1 MPNFKSKL
9 LHRLPAWAW
18 LSHYTPV
25 KFKSDVLAA
34 LIVVAMLVPQG
45 MAYAMLAGLPPI
57 MGLYASILPM
67 IIYALLGGSSTL
79 SIGPVAIISM
89 MTFATL
95 NPLFEVGSPV
105 YIEAATLL
113 ALMVGIISLLLG
125 LFRFGFLIQ
134 LISHPVIQSF
144 IIASAL
150 LIAFGQLKFL
160 VDLPLKAN
168 NLPEFVS
175 SLLQYFPLLH
185 VPSLIFGLFSIG
197 LLIYLPKLLKS
208 QAVQSRI
215 GSTDFLVRAVPLILV
230 CLGIAAIVFLDL
242 KLQGI
247 KTVGAIP
254 SGFPPLSFPHWNWEL
269 VMTLLPGASMIAM
282 ISFVESLS
290 IAQATALQQRSH
302 LNSNQE
308 LIALGLANISAG
320 VSSAFPVTGSLSRTV
335 VNADAGAKSPMAG
348 VLSSILIIFVS
359 LFFTGFFE
367 DLPLTILAATII
379 VSIWK
384 LVNFQPFFDAW
395 RYSRADGLAMWITF
409 LGVVLIDISTGLII
423 GIVSTFVLMLWRI
436 SRPHIAVV
444 GLVEGTQHF
453 RNIQRHQ
460 VSTSNRVLS
469 LRIDENLTFL
479 NANSFKGY
487 LINEI
492 SLNDQLQHVIINCS
506 SISAIDLSALEMLED
521 LNAELAKLDIRLHF
535 AEVKGPVMDKLQA
548 SKLMTHLS
556 GRIYLTH
563 FQAIQDLAP
572 EIFEQHKDYTI

>member
-1 MPNFKSKL
+1 MPNSKSKL

-18 LSHYTPV
+18 LSDYTPV

-168 NLPEFVS
+168 NIPEFTT
-175 SLLQYFPLLH
+175 SLLEYLPLLH
-185 VPSLIFGLFSIG
+185 LPSLLFGLLSMA

-230 CLGIAAIVFLDL
+230 CLGIAAIVFLNL
-242 KLQGI
+242 KGQGI

-395 RYSRADGLAMWITF
+395 RYSKADGLAMWITF

>member
-1 MPNFKSKL
+1 MPNSKSKL
-9 LHRLPAWAW
+9 LHKLPAWAW

-57 MGLYASILPM
+57 MGLYASVLPM

-168 NLPEFVS
+168 NIPEFAK

-185 VPSLIFGLFSIG
+185 VPSLIFGLLSIG

-384 LVNFQPFFDAW
+384 LVNFQPFVDAW
-395 RYSRADGLAMWITF
+395 RYSKADGLAMWITF

-444 GLVEGTQHF
+444 GLVKGTQHF

-460 VSTSNRVLS
+460 VSTSDRVLS

>member
-1 MPNFKSKL
+1 MPNSKSKL
-9 LHRLPAWAW
+9 LHKLPAWAW

-395 RYSRADGLAMWITF
+395 RYSKADGLAMWITF

-460 VSTSNRVLS
+460 VSTSDQVLS

-487 LINEI
+487 LINAI

>member
-1 MPNFKSKL
+1 MPNSKSKL
-9 LHRLPAWAW
+9 LPRLPAWAW
-18 LSHYTPV
+18 LSHYTSV

-168 NLPEFVS
+168 NIPEFAS

-185 VPSLIFGLFSIG
+185 VPSLIFGLLSMG

-269 VMTLLPGASMIAM
+269 VMTLLSGASMIAM

-395 RYSRADGLAMWITF
+395 RYSKADGLAMWITF

-460 VSTSNRVLS
+460 VSTSDRVLS

-487 LINEI
+487 LINAI

>member
-1 MPNFKSKL
+1 MPNSKSKL
-9 LHRLPAWAW
+9 LYKLPAWAF

-168 NLPEFVS
+168 NIPEFAS

-185 VPSLIFGLFSIG
+185 VPSLIFGLLSIG

-215 GSTDFLVRAVPLILV
+215 GSTDFLVRTVPLILV

-395 RYSRADGLAMWITF
+395 RYSKADGLAMWITF

-460 VSTSNRVLS
+460 VSTSDRVLS

>member
-1 MPNFKSKL
+1 MPNSKSKL
-9 LHRLPAWAW
+9 LHKLPAWAW

-168 NLPEFVS
+168 NIPEFAS

-185 VPSLIFGLFSIG
+185 VPSLIFGLLSIG

-384 LVNFQPFFDAW
+384 LVNFQPFVDAW
-395 RYSRADGLAMWITF
+395 RYSKADGLAMWITF

-444 GLVEGTQHF
+444 GLVKGTQHF

-460 VSTSNRVLS
+460 VSTSDRVLS

>member
-1 MPNFKSKL
+1 MQNSKSKL

-185 VPSLIFGLFSIG
+185 VPSLFFGLLSIG

-254 SGFPPLSFPHWNWEL
+254 SGFPPLSFPHWNLEL

-395 RYSRADGLAMWITF
+395 RYSKADGLAMWITF

-460 VSTSNRVLS
+460 VSTSDQVLS

-521 LNAELAKLDIRLHF
+521 LNTELAKLDIRLHF

>member
-1 MPNFKSKL
+1 MPNSKSKL

-168 NLPEFVS
+168 NIPEFAK

-185 VPSLIFGLFSIG
+185 VPSLIFGLLSIG

-384 LVNFQPFFDAW
+384 LVNFQPFVDAW
-395 RYSRADGLAMWITF
+395 RYSKADGLAMWITF

-444 GLVEGTQHF
+444 GLVKGTQHF

-460 VSTSNRVLS
+460 VSTSDRVLS

-563 FQAIQDLAP
+563 FQAIQDLAL

>member
-1 MPNFKSKL
+1 MQNSKSKL

-168 NLPEFVS
+168 NIPEFAK

-185 VPSLIFGLFSIG
+185 VPSLIFGLLSIG

-395 RYSRADGLAMWITF
+395 RYSKADGLAMWITF

-460 VSTSNRVLS
+460 VSTSDQVLS

-487 LINEI
+487 LINAI

>member
-1 MPNFKSKL
+1 MPNSKSKL

-168 NLPEFVS
+168 NIPEFAS

-185 VPSLIFGLFSIG
+185 VPSLIFGLLSIG

-230 CLGIAAIVFLDL
+230 CLGIAAIIFLDL

-395 RYSRADGLAMWITF
+395 RYSKADGLAMWITF

-460 VSTSNRVLS
+460 VSTSDRVLS

-521 LNAELAKLDIRLHF
+521 LNAELAKLNIRLHF

>member
-1 MPNFKSKL
+1 MPNSKSKL

-168 NLPEFVS
+168 NIPEFAS

-185 VPSLIFGLFSIG
+185 VPSLIFGLLSIG

-215 GSTDFLVRAVPLILV
+215 GSTDFLVRTVPLILV

-395 RYSRADGLAMWITF
+395 RYSKADGLAMWITF

-444 GLVEGTQHF
+444 GVVEGTQHF

-460 VSTSNRVLS
+460 VSTSDRVLS

>member
-1 MPNFKSKL
+1 MPNSKSKL
-9 LHRLPAWAW
+9 LHKLPAWAW
-18 LSHYTPV
+18 LSPYTPV

-395 RYSRADGLAMWITF
+395 RYSKADGLAMWITF

-521 LNAELAKLDIRLHF
+521 LNTELAKLDIRLHF

-572 EIFEQHKDYTI
+572 EIFEQHKDYMI

>member
-1 MPNFKSKL
+1 MPNSKSKL

-18 LSHYTPV
+18 LSDYTPV

-168 NLPEFVS
+168 NIPEFTT
-175 SLLQYFPLLH
+175 SLLEYLPLLH
-185 VPSLIFGLFSIG
+185 LPSLLFGLLSMA

-230 CLGIAAIVFLDL
+230 CLGIAAIVFLNL
-242 KLQGI
+242 KGQGI

-395 RYSRADGLAMWITF
+395 RYSKSDGLAMWITF

-460 VSTSNRVLS
+460 VSTSDRVLS

-535 AEVKGPVMDKLQA
+535 AEVKGPVMDKLQT

>member
-1 MPNFKSKL
+1 MPNSKSKL
-9 LHRLPAWAW
+9 LHKLPAWAW

-185 VPSLIFGLFSIG
+185 VPSLIFGLLSIG

-384 LVNFQPFFDAW
+384 LVDFQPFVDAW
-395 RYSRADGLAMWITF
+395 RYSKADGLAMWITF

-423 GIVSTFVLMLWRI
+423 GIVSTFVLMVWRI

-460 VSTSNRVLS
+460 VSTSDRVLS

-521 LNAELAKLDIRLHF
+521 LNTELAKLDIRLHF

>member
-1 MPNFKSKL
+1 MPNSKSKL
-9 LHRLPAWAW
+9 LHKLPAWAW

-95 NPLFEVGSPV
+95 NPLFEVDSPV

-168 NLPEFVS
+168 NIPEFAS

-185 VPSLIFGLFSIG
+185 VPSLIFGLLSMG

-215 GSTDFLVRAVPLILV
+215 GYTDFLVRAVPLILV

-395 RYSRADGLAMWITF
+395 RYSKADGLAMWITF

-460 VSTSNRVLS
+460 VSTSDRVLS

>member
-1 MPNFKSKL
+1 MQNSKSKL

-168 NLPEFVS
+168 NIPEFAS

-185 VPSLIFGLFSIG
+185 VPSLIFGLLSIG

-384 LVNFQPFFDAW
+384 LVNFQPFVDAW
-395 RYSRADGLAMWITF
+395 RYSKADGLAMWITF

-444 GLVEGTQHF
+444 GLVKGTQHF

-460 VSTSNRVLS
+460 VSTSDRVLS

>member
-1 MPNFKSKL
+1 MPNSKSKL
-9 LHRLPAWAW
+9 LHKLPAWAW

-125 LFRFGFLIQ
+125 LFRFGFMIQ

-168 NLPEFVS
+168 NIPEFAS

-185 VPSLIFGLFSIG
+185 VPSLIFGLLSIG

-384 LVNFQPFFDAW
+384 LVNFQPFFDTW
-395 RYSRADGLAMWITF
+395 RYSKADGLAMWITF

-460 VSTSNRVLS
+460 VSTSDQVLS

-487 LINEI
+487 LINAI

>member
-1 MPNFKSKL
+1 MPNSKSKL
-9 LHRLPAWAW
+9 LHKLPAWAW

-168 NLPEFVS
+168 NIPEFAS

-185 VPSLIFGLFSIG
+185 VPSLIFGLLSIA

-215 GSTDFLVRAVPLILV
+215 GSTDFLVRAVPLVLV

-395 RYSRADGLAMWITF
+395 RYSKADGLAMWITF

>member
-1 MPNFKSKL
+1 MQNSKSKL

-57 MGLYASILPM
+57 MGLYASVLPM

-208 QAVQSRI
+208 QAAQSRI

-395 RYSRADGLAMWITF
+395 RYSKADGLAMWITF

-423 GIVSTFVLMLWRI
+423 GIVSTFVLMVWRI

-460 VSTSNRVLS
+460 VSTSDRVLS

-487 LINEI
+487 LINAI

>member
-1 MPNFKSKL
+1 MPNSKSKL
-9 LHRLPAWAW
+9 LHKLPAWAW

-168 NLPEFVS
+168 NIPEFAK

-185 VPSLIFGLFSIG
+185 VPSLIFGLLSIG

-384 LVNFQPFFDAW
+384 LVNFQPFVDAW
-395 RYSRADGLAMWITF
+395 RYSKADGLAMWITF

-460 VSTSNRVLS
+460 VSTSDRVLS

>member
-1 MPNFKSKL
+1 MQNSKSKL

-125 LFRFGFLIQ
+125 LFRFGFMIQ

-168 NLPEFVS
+168 NIPEFAS

-185 VPSLIFGLFSIG
+185 VPSLIFGLLSIG

-254 SGFPPLSFPHWNWEL
+254 SGFPSLSFPHWNWEL

-395 RYSRADGLAMWITF
+395 RYSKADGLAMWITF

-460 VSTSNRVLS
+460 VSTSDQVLS

>member
-1 MPNFKSKL
+1 MQNSKSKL

-57 MGLYASILPM
+57 MGLYASVLPM

-125 LFRFGFLIQ
+125 LFRFGFMIQ

-168 NLPEFVS
+168 NIPEFAS

-185 VPSLIFGLFSIG
+185 VPSLIFGLLSIG

-384 LVNFQPFFDAW
+384 LVNFQPFFDTW
-395 RYSRADGLAMWITF
+395 RYSKADGLAMWITF

-423 GIVSTFVLMLWRI
+423 GIVSTFVLMVWRI

-460 VSTSNRVLS
+460 VSTSDQVLS

-487 LINEI
+487 LINAI

>member
-1 MPNFKSKL
+1 MPNSKSKL
-9 LHRLPAWAW
+9 LHKLPAWAW

-113 ALMVGIISLLLG
+113 AMMVGIISLLLG

-290 IAQATALQQRSH
+290 IAQATALQQRSP

-395 RYSRADGLAMWITF
+395 RYSKADGLAMWITF

-487 LINEI
+487 LINAI

-572 EIFEQHKDYTI
+572 EIFEQHKDYMI